1 MTRAQIDVLL
11 QKIESTENVE
21 GGSQRTKAIVNRI
34 LRDLFY
40 TIEDLDIQPDEV
52 WTAVNFLTEAGKNGE
67 YGLIAAGVGIEHF
80 LDLRMD
86 EEEEKAGI
94 SGGTPRTIEGPLYVA
109 GVPRS
114 KGFARLDDGTEEEEG
129 EILFMQGK
137 VVDENNNPIPNALVE
152 VWHADLKG
160 NYSYFD
166 QSQSDFN
173 LRGSI
178 ETDENGNYQFRSILP
193 SGYSVPPGG
202 STDTLLSAIGRHG
215 NRPSHVHFFVSAPGF
230 RKLTTQINFE
240 GDPYLWDD
248 FAFATREGLV
258 PDLSV
263 ITDAEKI
270 KEKGL
275 DKPFSS
281 IDFGFT
287 LHKEIEGIH
296 DAEVARLRAESIA
309 K

>member
-1 MTRAQIDVLL
+1 MTRAQIDGLL
-11 QKIESTENVE
+11 QKIESTEKIE
-21 GGSQRTKAIVNRI
+21 AGSERAKAIVNRI

-52 WTAVNFLTEAGKNGE
+52 WTAVNFLTQAGQNGE
-67 YGLIAAGVGIEHF
+67 YGLIAAGLGLEHF

-86 EEEEKAGI
+86 EEEQKAGMT
-94 SGGTPRTIEGPLYVA
+94 GGTPRTIEGPLYVA
-109 GVPRS
+109 GAPVS
-114 KGFARLDDGTEEEEG
+114 KGFARLDDGTEVEQG
-129 EILFMQGK
+129 EIFFMQGK
-137 VVDENNNPIPNALVE
+137 VLDDNNNPIPNAIVE
-152 VWHADLKG
+152 VWHANLKG

-173 LRGSI
+173 LRRTI

-193 SGYSVPPGG
+193 SGYAVPPGG
-202 STDTLLSAIGRHG
+202 STELLLSAIGRHG
-215 NRPSHVHFFVSAPGF
+215 NRPSHVHFFVSAPGC

-258 PDLSV
+258 PDLTV

-275 DKPFSS
+275 DQPFSS
-281 IDFGFT
+281 IDFDFT

-296 DAEVARLRAESIA
+296 DAEVERLRAESIA
-309 K
+309 

>member
-1 MTRAQIDVLL
+1 MTRAQIDGLL
-11 QKIESTENVE
+11 QKIESTEKVE
-21 GGSQRTKAIVNRI
+21 GGSDRAKVIVNRI

-52 WTAVNFLTEAGKNGE
+52 WTAVNFLTQAGQNEE
-67 YGLIAAGVGIEHF
+67 YGLIAAGLGIEHF

-86 EEEEKAGI
+86 EEEAAAGI
-94 SGGTPRTIEGPLYVA
+94 TGGTPRTIEGPLYVA
-109 GVPRS
+109 GAPKS
-114 KGFARLDDGTEEEEG
+114 KGFARLDDGTEVEQG

-137 VVDENNNPIPNALVE
+137 VLDADNNPIPNAIVE
-152 VWHADLKG
+152 VWHANLKG

-173 LRGSI
+173 LRGTI

-193 SGYSVPPGG
+193 SGYGVPPGG
-202 STDTLLSAIGRHG
+202 STETLLSSVGRHG
-215 NRPSHVHFFVSAPGF
+215 NRPSHIHFFVSAPEY

-258 PDLSV
+258 PDLTV

-275 DKPFSS
+275 NKPFSS
-281 IDFGFT
+281 IDFDFT
-287 LHKEIEGIH
+287 LHSEIEGIH
-296 DAEVARLRAESIA
+296 DAEVERLRAEAIA
-309 K
+309 

>member
-1 MTRAQIDVLL
+1 MTRAQIDGLL
-11 QKIESTENVE
+11 QKIESTEKVE
-21 GGSQRTKAIVNRI
+21 AGSERAKAIVNRI

-52 WTAVNFLTEAGKNGE
+52 WTAVNYLTQAGKNEE
-67 YGLIAAGVGIEHF
+67 YGLIAAGLGIEHL

-86 EEEEKAGI
+86 EEEEKAGMT
-94 SGGTPRTIEGPLYVA
+94 GGTPRTIEGPLYVA
-109 GVPRS
+109 GAPKS
-114 KGFARLDDGTEEEEG
+114 KGFARLDDGTEIEQG
-129 EILFMQGK
+129 EIFFMQGK
-137 VVDENNNPIPNALVE
+137 VLDENNNPIPNAIVE
-152 VWHADLKG
+152 VWHANLKG

-173 LRGSI
+173 LRGTI

-193 SGYSVPPGG
+193 SGYGVPPGG
-202 STDTLLSAIGRHG
+202 STELLLNAVGRHG
-215 NRPSHVHFFVSAPGF
+215 NRPSHVHFFVSAPGC
-230 RKLTTQINFE
+230 RKLTTQINFD

-248 FAFATREGLV
+248 FAFATREGLI
-258 PDLSV
+258 PDLTV

-281 IDFGFT
+281 IDFDFT
-287 LHKEIEGIH
+287 LHSEIVGIH
-296 DAEVARLRAESIA
+296 DAEVERLRAEA
-309 K
+309 VA

>member
-11 QKIESTENVE
+11 QKIESTEKVE
-21 GGSQRTKAIVNRI
+21 GGSDRAKVIVNRI

-52 WTAVNFLTEAGKNGE
+52 WTAVNFLTRAGQNEE
-67 YGLIAAGVGIEHF
+67 YGLIAAGLGIEHF

-86 EEEEKAGI
+86 EEEAAAGI
-94 SGGTPRTIEGPLYVA
+94 TGGTPRTIEGPLYVA
-109 GVPRS
+109 GAPKS
-114 KGFARLDDGTEEEEG
+114 KGFARLDDGTEVEQG

-137 VVDENNNPIPNALVE
+137 VLDGDNNPIPNAIVE
-152 VWHADLKG
+152 VWHANLKG

-173 LRGSI
+173 LRGTI
-178 ETDENGNYQFRSILP
+178 QTDESGNYQFRSILP
-193 SGYSVPPGG
+193 SGYGVPPGG
-202 STDTLLSAIGRHG
+202 STETLLSAVGRHG
-215 NRPSHVHFFVSAPGF
+215 NRPSHIHFFVSAPEY

-258 PDLSV
+258 PDLTV
-263 ITDAEKI
+263 ITDTEKI

-275 DKPFSS
+275 NKPFSS
-281 IDFGFT
+281 IDFDFT
-287 LHKEIEGIH
+287 LHSEIEGIH
-296 DAEVARLRAESIA
+296 DADVERLRAEAIA
-309 K
+309 

>member
-1 MTRAQIDVLL
+1 MTRAQIDGLL
-11 QKIESTENVE
+11 QKIESTEKVE
-21 GGSQRTKAIVNRI
+21 GGSDRTKAIVNRI

-52 WTAVNFLTEAGKNGE
+52 WTAVNYLTQAGQNGE
-67 YGLIAAGVGIEHF
+67 YGLIAAGLGIEHF

-86 EEEEKAGI
+86 EEEEKAGMT
-94 SGGTPRTIEGPLYVA
+94 GGTPRTIEGPLYVA
-109 GVPRS
+109 GAPKS
-114 KGFARLDDGTEEEEG
+114 KGFARLDDGTEVEQG
-129 EILFMQGK
+129 EIFFMQGK
-137 VVDENNNPIPNALVE
+137 VLDENNNPIPNAIVE
-152 VWHADLKG
+152 VWHANLKG

-173 LRGSI
+173 LRRTI

-193 SGYSVPPGG
+193 SGYAVPPGG
-202 STDTLLSAIGRHG
+202 STELLLSAIGRHG
-215 NRPSHVHFFVSAPGF
+215 NRPSHVHFFVSAPGC

-258 PDLSV
+258 PDLTV
-263 ITDAEKI
+263 ITDTEKI

-281 IDFGFT
+281 IDFDFI

-296 DAEVARLRAESIA
+296 DAEVERLRAESVA
-309 K
+309 

>member
-1 MTRAQIDVLL
+1 MTRAQIDGLL
-11 QKIESTENVE
+11 QKIESTEKIE
-21 GGSQRTKAIVNRI
+21 GGSDRAKAIVNRI

-40 TIEDLDIQPDEV
+40 TIEDLDIHPDEV
-52 WTAVNFLTEAGKNGE
+52 WTAVNYLTQAGQNGE
-67 YGLIAAGVGIEHF
+67 YGLIAAGLGIEHF

-86 EEEEKAGI
+86 EEEEKAGMT
-94 SGGTPRTIEGPLYVA
+94 GGTPRTIEGPLYVA
-109 GVPRS
+109 GAPKS
-114 KGFARLDDGTEEEEG
+114 KGFARLDDGTEVEQG
-129 EILFMQGK
+129 EIFFMQGK
-137 VVDENNNPIPNALVE
+137 VLDENNNPIPNAIVE
-152 VWHADLKG
+152 VWHANLKG

-173 LRGSI
+173 LRRTI

-193 SGYSVPPGG
+193 SGYAVPPGG
-202 STDTLLSAIGRHG
+202 STETLLSAIGRHG
-215 NRPSHVHFFVSAPGF
+215 NRPSHVHFFVSAPGC

-258 PDLSV
+258 PDLTV

-270 KEKGL
+270 KEKEL

-281 IDFGFT
+281 IDFDFT
-287 LHKEIEGIH
+287 LHKEVEGIH
-296 DAEVARLRAESIA
+296 DAEVERLRAEA
-309 K
+309 VA

>member
-1 MTRAQIDVLL
+1 MTRAQIDGLL
-11 QKIESTENVE
+11 QKIESTEKIE
-21 GGSQRTKAIVNRI
+21 AGSERAKAIVNRI

-52 WTAVNFLTEAGKNGE
+52 WTAVNFLTQAGQNGE
-67 YGLIAAGVGIEHF
+67 YGLIAAGLGLEHF

-86 EEEEKAGI
+86 EEEEKAGMT
-94 SGGTPRTIEGPLYVA
+94 GGTPRTIEGPLYVA
-109 GVPRS
+109 GAPKS
-114 KGFARLDDGTEEEEG
+114 KGFARLDDGTEVEQG
-129 EILFMQGK
+129 EVFFMQGK
-137 VVDENNNPIPNALVE
+137 VLDENNNPIPNAIVE
-152 VWHADLKG
+152 VWHANLKG

-173 LRGSI
+173 LRRTI

-193 SGYSVPPGG
+193 SGYAVPPGG
-202 STDTLLSAIGRHG
+202 STETLLSAIGRHG
-215 NRPSHVHFFVSAPGF
+215 NRPSHVHFFVSAPGC

-258 PDLSV
+258 PDLTV

-281 IDFGFT
+281 IDFDFT

-296 DAEVARLRAESIA
+296 DAEVERLRAEA
-309 K
+309 VA

>member
-1 MTRAQIDVLL
+1 MTRAQIDGLL
-11 QKIESTENVE
+11 QKIESTEKIEVGNERAKV
-21 GGSQRTKAIVNRI
+21 IVNRI

-52 WTAVNFLTEAGKNGE
+52 WTAVNFLTQAGQNGE
-67 YGLIAAGVGIEHF
+67 YGLIAAGLGLEHF

-86 EEEEKAGI
+86 EEEEKAGMT
-94 SGGTPRTIEGPLYVA
+94 GGTPRTIEGPLYVA
-109 GVPRS
+109 GAPKS
-114 KGFARLDDGTEEEEG
+114 KGFARLDDGTEVEQG
-129 EILFMQGK
+129 EIFFMQGK
-137 VVDENNNPIPNALVE
+137 VLDDNNNPIPNAIVE
-152 VWHADLKG
+152 VWHANLKG

-173 LRGSI
+173 LRRTI

-193 SGYSVPPGG
+193 SGYAVPPGG
-202 STDTLLSAIGRHG
+202 STELLLSAIGRHG
-215 NRPSHVHFFVSAPGF
+215 NRPSHVHFFVSAPGC

-258 PDLSV
+258 PDLTV

-281 IDFGFT
+281 IDFDFT

-296 DAEVARLRAESIA
+296 DAEVERLRAESVA
-309 K
+309 

>member
-1 MTRAQIDVLL
+1 MTRAQIDGLL
-11 QKIESTENVE
+11 QKIESTEKVE
-21 GGSQRTKAIVNRI
+21 GGSDRAKAIVNRI

-40 TIEDLDIQPDEV
+40 TIEDLDIQPDEI
-52 WTAVNFLTEAGKNGE
+52 WTAVNFLTQAGQNGE
-67 YGLIAAGVGIEHF
+67 YGLIAAGLGLEHF

-86 EEEEKAGI
+86 EEEEKAGMT
-94 SGGTPRTIEGPLYVA
+94 GGTPRTIEGPLYVA
-109 GVPRS
+109 GAPKS
-114 KGFARLDDGTEEEEG
+114 KGFARLDDGTEVEQG
-129 EILFMQGK
+129 KIFFMQGK
-137 VVDENNNPIPNALVE
+137 VLDDNNNPIPNAIVE
-152 VWHADLKG
+152 VWHANLKG

-166 QSQSDFN
+166 QSQTDFN
-173 LRGSI
+173 LRRTI

-193 SGYSVPPGG
+193 SGYAVPPGG
-202 STDTLLSAIGRHG
+202 STELLLSAIGRHG
-215 NRPSHVHFFVSAPGF
+215 NRPSHVHFFVSAPGC

-258 PDLSV
+258 PELTV

-281 IDFGFT
+281 IDFDFT

-296 DAEVARLRAESIA
+296 DAEVERLRAESVA
-309 K
+309 

>member
-1 MTRAQIDVLL
+1 MTRAQIDGLL
-11 QKIESTENVE
+11 QKIESTEKVE
-21 GGSQRTKAIVNRI
+21 AGSERAKAIVNRI

-52 WTAVNFLTEAGKNGE
+52 WTAVNFLTQAGQNGE
-67 YGLIAAGVGIEHF
+67 YGLIAAGLGIEHF

-86 EEEEKAGI
+86 EEEEAAGI
-94 SGGTPRTIEGPLYVA
+94 TGGTPRTIEGPLYVA
-109 GVPRS
+109 GAPKS
-114 KGFARLDDGTEEEEG
+114 KGFARIDDGTEVEQG

-137 VVDENNNPIPNALVE
+137 VLDEDNNPIPNALVE
-152 VWHADLKG
+152 VWHANLKG

-173 LRGSI
+173 LRGTI
-178 ETDENGNYQFRSILP
+178 VTDEAGNYQFRSILP
-193 SGYSVPPGG
+193 SGYAVPPGG
-202 STDTLLSAIGRHG
+202 STETLLSAIGRHG
-215 NRPSHVHFFVSAPGF
+215 NRPSHIHFFVSAPAF

-258 PDLSV
+258 PDLTV

-281 IDFGFT
+281 IDFDFT
-287 LHKEIEGIH
+287 LHKEVEGIH
-296 DAEVARLRAESIA
+296 DAEVERLRAESVA
-309 K
+309 

>member
-1 MTRAQIDVLL
+1 MTRAQIDGLL
-11 QKIESTENVE
+11 QKIESTEKID
-21 GGSQRTKAIVNRI
+21 GGSDRAKEIVNRI

-40 TIEDLDIQPDEV
+40 TIEDLDIQADEV
-52 WTAVNFLTEAGKNGE
+52 WTAVNFLTQAGQNGE
-67 YGLIAAGVGIEHF
+67 YGLIAAGLGLEHF

-86 EEEEKAGI
+86 EEEAKAGI
-94 SGGTPRTIEGPLYVA
+94 TGGTPRTIEGPLYVA
-109 GVPRS
+109 GAPKS
-114 KGFARLDDGTEEEEG
+114 KGFARLDDGTEVEQG

-137 VVDENNNPIPNALVE
+137 VLDDKNNPIPNALVE
-152 VWHADLKG
+152 VWHANLKG

-173 LRGSI
+173 LRGTI

-193 SGYSVPPGG
+193 SGYAVPPGG
-202 STDTLLSAIGRHG
+202 STETLLSSIGRHG
-215 NRPSHVHFFVSAPGF
+215 NRPSHIHFFVSAPGR

-258 PDLSV
+258 PDLTV

-270 KEKGL
+270 KEKDL
-275 DKPFSS
+275 DRSFSS
-281 IDFGFT
+281 IDFDFT
-287 LHKEIEGIH
+287 LHNEIEGIH
-296 DAEVARLRAESIA
+296 DAEVERLRA
-309 K
+309 

>member
-1 MTRAQIDVLL
+1 MTRAQIDGLL
-11 QKIESTENVE
+11 QKIESTEKIE
-21 GGSQRTKAIVNRI
+21 GGSDRAKAIVNRI

-52 WTAVNFLTEAGKNGE
+52 WTAVNYLTQAGQNGE
-67 YGLIAAGVGIEHF
+67 YGLIAAGLGLEHF

-86 EEEEKAGI
+86 EEEEKAGMT
-94 SGGTPRTIEGPLYVA
+94 GGTPRTIEGPLYVA
-109 GVPRS
+109 GAPKS
-114 KGFARLDDGTEEEEG
+114 KGFARLDDGTEVEQG
-129 EILFMQGK
+129 EVFFMQGK
-137 VVDENNNPIPNALVE
+137 VLDENNNPIPNAIVE
-152 VWHADLKG
+152 VWHANLKG

-173 LRGSI
+173 LRRTI

-193 SGYSVPPGG
+193 SGYAVPPGG
-202 STDTLLSAIGRHG
+202 STELLLSAIGRHG
-215 NRPSHVHFFVSAPGF
+215 NRPSHVHFFVSAPGC

-258 PDLSV
+258 PDLTV
-263 ITDAEKI
+263 IIDAEKI

-281 IDFGFT
+281 IDFDFT

-296 DAEVARLRAESIA
+296 DAEVERFRAEA
-309 K
+309 VA

>member
-1 MTRAQIDVLL
+1 MTRAQIDTLL
-11 QKIESTENVE
+11 QKIESTEQV
-21 GGSQRTKAIVNRI
+21 GGGNDRAKVIVNRI

-52 WTAVNFLTEAGKNGE
+52 WTAVNFLTQAGQNGE
-67 YGLIAAGVGIEHF
+67 YGLIAAGLGLEHF

-86 EEEEKAGI
+86 EEEEKAGMT
-94 SGGTPRTIEGPLYVA
+94 GGTPRTIEGPLYVA
-109 GVPRS
+109 GAPKS
-114 KGFARLDDGTEEEEG
+114 KGFARLDDGTEVEQG
-129 EILFMQGK
+129 EIFFMQGK
-137 VVDENNNPIPNALVE
+137 VLDDKNNPIPNAIVE
-152 VWHADLKG
+152 VWHANLKG

-173 LRGSI
+173 LRRTI

-193 SGYSVPPGG
+193 SGYAVPPGG
-202 STDTLLSAIGRHG
+202 STELLLSAIGRHG
-215 NRPSHVHFFVSAPGF
+215 NRPSHVHFFVSAPSF

-258 PDLSV
+258 PDLIV

-275 DKPFSS
+275 DKSFSS
-281 IDFGFT
+281 IDFDFT

-296 DAEVARLRAESIA
+296 DAEVERLRAEA
-309 K
+309 VA

>member
-1 MTRAQIDVLL
+1 MTRAQIDGLL
-11 QKIESTENVE
+11 QKIESTEKVE
-21 GGSQRTKAIVNRI
+21 GGSDRTKAIVNRI

-52 WTAVNFLTEAGKNGE
+52 WTAVNFLTQAGQNGE
-67 YGLIAAGVGIEHF
+67 YGLIAAGLGLEHF

-86 EEEEKAGI
+86 EEEEKAGMT
-94 SGGTPRTIEGPLYVA
+94 GGTPRTIEGPLYVA
-109 GVPRS
+109 GAPKS
-114 KGFARLDDGTEEEEG
+114 KGFARLDDGTEVEQG
-129 EILFMQGK
+129 EVFFMQGK
-137 VVDENNNPIPNALVE
+137 VLDENNNPIPNAIVE
-152 VWHADLKG
+152 VWHANLKG

-173 LRGSI
+173 LRRTI
-178 ETDENGNYQFRSILP
+178 ETDENGNYQYRSILP
-193 SGYSVPPGG
+193 SGYAVPPGG
-202 STDTLLSAIGRHG
+202 STELLLSAIGRHG
-215 NRPSHVHFFVSAPGF
+215 NRPSHVHFFVSAPSF

-258 PDLSV
+258 PDLTV

-281 IDFGFT
+281 IDFDFT

-296 DAEVARLRAESIA
+296 DAEVERLRAESIA
-309 K
+309 

>member
-1 MTRAQIDVLL
+1 MTRAQIDGLL
-11 QKIESTENVE
+11 EKIESTEKVE
-21 GGSQRTKAIVNRI
+21 AGSERAKAIVNRI

-52 WTAVNFLTEAGKNGE
+52 WTAVNFLTQAGQNGE
-67 YGLIAAGVGIEHF
+67 YGLIAAGLGIEHF

-86 EEEEKAGI
+86 EEEEAAGI
-94 SGGTPRTIEGPLYVA
+94 TGGTPRTIEGPLYVA
-109 GVPRS
+109 GAPKS
-114 KGFARLDDGTEEEEG
+114 KGFARIDDGTEVEQG

-137 VVDENNNPIPNALVE
+137 VLDEDNNPIPNALVE
-152 VWHADLKG
+152 VWHANLKG

-173 LRGSI
+173 LRGTI
-178 ETDENGNYQFRSILP
+178 VTDEAGNYQFRSILP
-193 SGYSVPPGG
+193 SGYAVPPGG
-202 STDTLLSAIGRHG
+202 STETLLSAIGRHG
-215 NRPSHVHFFVSAPGF
+215 NRPSHIHFFVSAPAF

-281 IDFGFT
+281 IDFDFT
-287 LHKEIEGIH
+287 LHKAVEGIH
-296 DAEVARLRAESIA
+296 DAEVERLRAESVA
-309 K
+309 

>member
-1 MTRAQIDVLL
+1 MTRAQIDGLL
-11 QKIESTENVE
+11 QKIESTEKVE
-21 GGSQRTKAIVNRI
+21 GGNDRVKAIVNRI

-52 WTAVNFLTEAGKNGE
+52 WTAVNFLTQTGQNGE
-67 YGLIAAGVGIEHF
+67 YGLIAAGLGLEHF

-94 SGGTPRTIEGPLYVA
+94 TGGTPRTIEGPLYVA
-109 GVPRS
+109 GAPVS
-114 KGFARLDDGTEEEEG
+114 KGFARLDDGSEVEQG
-129 EILFMQGK
+129 EIFFMQGK
-137 VVDENNNPIPNALVE
+137 VLDDNNNPIPNATVE
-152 VWHADLKG
+152 VWHANLKG

-166 QSQSDFN
+166 QSQSNFN
-173 LRGSI
+173 LRRTI

-193 SGYSVPPGG
+193 SGYAVPPGG
-202 STDTLLSAIGRHG
+202 STELLLNAIGRHG
-215 NRPSHVHFFVSAPGF
+215 NRPSHVHFFVSAPGC

-248 FAFATREGLV
+248 FAFATREGLI
-258 PDLSV
+258 PNLIV

-275 DKPFSS
+275 DRPFSS
-281 IDFGFT
+281 IDFDFT
-287 LHKEIEGIH
+287 LHSEIEGIH
-296 DAEVARLRAESIA
+296 DAEVERLRAESIA
-309 K
+309 

>member
-1 MTRAQIDVLL
+1 MTRVQIDGLL
-11 QKIESTENVE
+11 QKIESTEKIE
-21 GGSQRTKAIVNRI
+21 GGSDRAKAIVNRI

-52 WTAVNFLTEAGKNGE
+52 WTAVNFLTQAGQNGE
-67 YGLIAAGVGIEHF
+67 YGLIAAGLGLEHF

-86 EEEEKAGI
+86 EEEEKAGMT
-94 SGGTPRTIEGPLYVA
+94 GGTPRTIEGPLYVA
-109 GVPRS
+109 GAPKS
-114 KGFARLDDGTEEEEG
+114 KGFARLDDGTEVEQG
-129 EILFMQGK
+129 EVLFMQGK
-137 VVDENNNPIPNALVE
+137 VLDDNNNPIPNALVE
-152 VWHADLKG
+152 VWHANLKG

-173 LRGSI
+173 LRGTI

-193 SGYSVPPGG
+193 SGYAVPPNG
-202 STDTLLSAIGRHG
+202 STETLLSAIGRHG
-215 NRPSHVHFFVSAPGF
+215 NRPSHIHFFVSAPGC

-258 PDLSV
+258 PDLTV
-263 ITDAEKI
+263 ITDAEKM

-275 DKPFSS
+275 NKPFSS
-281 IDFGFT
+281 IDFDFT
-287 LHKEIEGIH
+287 LHSEIEGIH
-296 DAEVARLRAESIA
+296 DAEVERLRAESVA
-309 K
+309 

>member
-1 MTRAQIDVLL
+1 MTRAQIDGLL
-11 QKIESTENVE
+11 QKIESTEKVE
-21 GGSQRTKAIVNRI
+21 GGSDRAKAIVNRI

-52 WTAVNFLTEAGKNGE
+52 WTAVNYLTQAGQNGE
-67 YGLIAAGVGIEHF
+67 YGLIAAGLGLEHF

-86 EEEEKAGI
+86 EEEEKAGMT
-94 SGGTPRTIEGPLYVA
+94 GGTPRTIEGPLYVA
-109 GVPRS
+109 GAPKS
-114 KGFARLDDGTEEEEG
+114 KGFARLDDGTEVEQG
-129 EILFMQGK
+129 EIFFMQGK
-137 VVDENNNPIPNALVE
+137 VLDDNNNPIPNAIVE
-152 VWHADLKG
+152 VWHANLKG

-173 LRGSI
+173 LRRTI

-193 SGYSVPPGG
+193 SGYAVPPGG
-202 STDTLLSAIGRHG
+202 STETLLSAIGRHG
-215 NRPSHVHFFVSAPGF
+215 NRPSHVHFFVSAPGC

-258 PDLSV
+258 PDLTV

-281 IDFGFT
+281 IDFDFT
-287 LHKEIEGIH
+287 LHSEIEGIH
-296 DAEVARLRAESIA
+296 DAEVERLRAESVA
-309 K
+309 